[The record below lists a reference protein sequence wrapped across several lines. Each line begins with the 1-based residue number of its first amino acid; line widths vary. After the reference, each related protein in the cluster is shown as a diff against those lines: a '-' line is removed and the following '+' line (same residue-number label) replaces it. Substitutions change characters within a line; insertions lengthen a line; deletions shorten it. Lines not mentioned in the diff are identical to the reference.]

1 MNMPAPLPSLR
12 PVHGCKTKFHPRL
25 EILDEVVAGL
35 LWMQLDL
42 PEDTTR
48 DEMESFAHRLVSRI
62 QTGAGDA
69 AIAVEIAGLQS
80 SQLGRPANLPLIR
93 DLACR
98 AIAVVRGAR

>member
-1 MNMPAPLPSLR
+1 MTMPSPALR
-12 PVHGCKTKFHPRL
+12 PNHVCKAKFHPRL

-42 PEDTTR
+42 PDDTTR
-48 DEMESFAHRLVSRI
+48 EEMESFARRLVSRI
-62 QTGAGDA
+62 RMGAGEA

-80 SQLGRPANLPLIR
+80 GQLGRPANLPFIR

-98 AIAVVRGAR
+98 AISVVSGAR

>member
-1 MNMPAPLPSLR
+1 MTMPSPVPALR
-12 PVHGCKTKFHPRL
+12 PIHVCKTKFHPRL

-42 PEDTTR
+42 PGDTTR
-48 DEMESFAHRLVSRI
+48 DEMESFARRLVSRI
-62 QTGAGDA
+62 RRGAGEA

-80 SQLGRPANLPLIR
+80 GQLGRPANLPFIR

-98 AIAVVRGAR
+98 AIAVVSGAR